1 MIHYTAHTRP
11 ETTVYPNYYGIND
24 QPPGAFPVIP
34 GYGTPVNQVPGQ
46 PIGPDTLGRI
56 GGPSPDISSMPG
68 IPGGPGSSPPPGG
81 AGNDT
86 HLTAAGQYGR
96 YAPTHYTPRPDYW
109 GRPRL
114 RRPIGGY
121 LSGPPPQLDRQG
133 QLTGD
138 ALRHVMRGLSQPRHR
153 ETTLSYNPYGEGPMR
168 QETQEYA
175 RYAGFA
181 PYDDGDGDE
190 DQPDTAA
197 GFSLPED
204 EPGMGPVGQPEGGMG
219 MDPGGMPQQPLPL
232 IAMLPPEVIQQLTMA
247 FFALSDMLDQC
258 CGQTTDPNGN
268 PTTQMLPEEPAQY
281 RYR

>member
-1 MIHYTAHTRP
+1 M
-11 ETTVYPNYYGIND
+11 YPNYYGIND
-24 QPPGAFPVIP
+24 QPPGAMQAPP
-34 GYGTPVNQVPGQ
+34 GYGTPMNPVPGQ
-46 PIGPDTLGRI
+46 PVMQDPLGRI

-68 IPGGPGSSPPPGG
+68 IPGGPGSSPAPGG

-96 YAPTHYTPRPDYW
+96 YGRYNRYRP
-109 GRPRL
+109 
-114 RRPIGGY
+114 
-121 LSGPPPQLDRQG
+121 
-133 QLTGD
+133 
-138 ALRHVMRGLSQPRHR
+138 
-153 ETTLSYNPYGEGPMR
+153 
-168 QETQEYA
+168 A
-175 RYAGFA
+175 RYADRFRPVA
-181 PYDDGDGDE
+181 YRPYYYDDGDGDE

-219 MDPGGMPQQPLPL
+219 MDPTGMPQQPVPL
-232 IAMLPPEVIQQLTMA
+232 IAVLPPEIIQQLTMA

-258 CGQTTDPNGN
+258 CNQSVGPDGN